1 MPLSQNLGLE
11 FVLLPMTLIGI
22 KAKKFL
28 EFGQKR
34 RVFHP
39 IFNRHYLISQANYY

>member
-1 MPLSQNLGLE
+1 MLLSQNLGLE
-11 FVLLPMTLIGI
+11 FVTHDMNRYI

-28 EFGQKR
+28 EVGQKR

-39 IFNRHYLISQANYY
+39 IFNRRYLITQANYY